1 MSFATWFFFFVAI
14 EHIGELELAASNV
27 LRSIS
32 TMLYMVVGALGAAA
46 SSLTANLVGQE
57 RVKQVGPT
65 CGRIIRLG
73 FAIELALCMLLAHGF
88 AFTNLFPNHDS
99 TVLVFDAQWTM
110 YVLGRWAQNLYF
122 PLVRGKI
129 AAPWLIGAFSIVYL
143 ALTGYIIAKLLHLRR
158 WSAAL
163 LTGLLGTCASVT
175 AQLATYTYETDAYLL
190 AMLLACAAVWCS
202 RRLPRLWGYAGAAVC
217 LCGCLA
223 LYQSY
228 IQFAVGLYLLLLLQ
242 SALQGAEWRPWL
254 RQGVGALL
262 TLALGAV
269 LYVVSLKVS
278 LALTGYQL
286 ADTGNGLAQ
295 MFRLG
300 PAAVLGG
307 IPATYGNFFKTLL
320 GYSGW
325 NDRGMR
331 AATALLF
338 VLAALAGLRWLVVL
352 HDRKA
357 AAAAVVLVALLP
369 AAANVTDVI
378 NTGATV
384 ALRMAGSLAI
394 VVPFA
399 IAVIDAAPAL
409 TERAFS
415 WGMALCTAF
424 CAVLLRGFAVQ
435 VNNDAAVMLKQKT
448 TVVNL
453 ANRLCTRLEE
463 NADYQNGAEV
473 VILGEPKRGA
483 YPEESPLKPMA
494 GELAQFGPLSY
505 DPTFNAH
512 GWYVLVWDELGVQ
525 LNECADETVR
535 AISNSDAFKAM
546 PNYPADGCIQTID
559 GVVTLK
565 VADFPF

>member
-1 MSFATWFFFFVAI
+1 MDWQKKVSLWWAKNFRPLVVALLVGCGVHYTI
-14 EHIGELELAASNV
+14 YANQLGTMDAVHIGA
-27 LRSIS
+27 
-32 TMLYMVVGALGAAA
+32 LYIADGWPEHLYWE
-46 SSLTANLVGQE
+46 TEQ
-57 RVKQVGPT
+57 
-65 CGRIIRLG
+65 
-73 FAIELALCMLLAHGF
+73 
-88 AFTNLFPNHDS
+88 
-99 TVLVFDAQWTM
+99 
-110 YVLGRWAQNLYF
+110 GRWALRLVDMLRGGINQPALSALLMLFLYALAGVLLTDLF
-122 PLVRGKI
+122 GVRSRTAKYLIPLTLVC
-129 AAPWLIGAFSIVYL
+129 APYVAEIEFFHYCSVSYALSFLLAVLAVQSAVCGLRFAWLAGTVCMAFSLGMYQANLSTAAGLCVMLLIL
-143 ALTGYIIAKLLHLRR
+143 AVLRCPGA
-158 WSAAL
+158 WKA
-163 LTGLLGTCASVT
+163 TGLT
-175 AQLATYTYETDAYLL
+175 A
-190 AMLLACAAVWCS
+190 
-202 RRLPRLWGYAGAAVC
+202 
-217 LCGCLA
+217 
-223 LYQSY
+223 
-228 IQFAVGLYLLLLLQ
+228 
-242 SALQGAEWRPWL
+242 L
-254 RQGVGALL
+254 RMVLMGGS
-262 TLALGAV
+262 GAV
-269 LYVVSLKVS
+269 LYMLILKVFLRLYDVGLSGVNGINAVGLDTLRS
-278 LALTGYQL
+278 LPLGLKNAYFDFYAYFFTHGIAQNHYGQIAGYL
-286 ADTGNGLAQ
+286 
-295 MFRLG
+295 
-300 PAAVLGG
+300 
-307 IPATYGNFFKTLL
+307 
-320 GYSGW
+320 
-325 NDRGMR
+325 
-331 AATALLF
+331 LLF
-338 VLAALAGLRWLVVL
+338 VLAALAGLRWLIVL

-463 NADYQNGAEV
+463 NADYQNGTEV

>member
-1 MSFATWFFFFVAI
+1 MDWQKKVSLWWAKNFRPLVVALLVGCGVHYTI
-14 EHIGELELAASNV
+14 YANQLGTMDAVHIGA
-27 LRSIS
+27 
-32 TMLYMVVGALGAAA
+32 LYIADGWPEHLYWE
-46 SSLTANLVGQE
+46 TEQ
-57 RVKQVGPT
+57 
-65 CGRIIRLG
+65 
-73 FAIELALCMLLAHGF
+73 
-88 AFTNLFPNHDS
+88 
-99 TVLVFDAQWTM
+99 
-110 YVLGRWAQNLYF
+110 GRWALRLVDMLRGGINQPALSALLMLFLYALAGVLLTDLF
-122 PLVRGKI
+122 GVRSRTAKYLIPLTLVC
-129 AAPWLIGAFSIVYL
+129 APYVAEIEFFHYCSVSYALSFLLAVLAVQSAVCGLRFAWLAGTVCMAFSLGMYQANLGTAAGLCVMLLIL
-143 ALTGYIIAKLLHLRR
+143 AVLRR
-158 WSAAL
+158 HGAWKA
-163 LTGLLGTCASVT
+163 TGLT
-175 AQLATYTYETDAYLL
+175 A
-190 AMLLACAAVWCS
+190 
-202 RRLPRLWGYAGAAVC
+202 
-217 LCGCLA
+217 
-223 LYQSY
+223 
-228 IQFAVGLYLLLLLQ
+228 
-242 SALQGAEWRPWL
+242 L
-254 RQGVGALL
+254 RMVLMGGS
-262 TLALGAV
+262 GAV
-269 LYVVSLKVS
+269 LYMLILKVFLRLYDVGLSGVNGINAVGLDTLRS
-278 LALTGYQL
+278 L
-286 ADTGNGLAQ
+286 
-295 MFRLG
+295 
-300 PAAVLGG
+300 
-307 IPATYGNFFKTLL
+307 
-320 GYSGW
+320 
-325 NDRGMR
+325 
-331 AATALLF
+331 LLF
-338 VLAALAGLRWLVVL
+338 VLAALAGLRWLIVL

-409 TERAFS
+409 TERAFF

-483 YPEESPLKPMA
+483 YPEESSLKPMA